1 MIKNYTC
8 TILPVSKLFCVIKNC
23 HIKNKYLVEHKVY
36 SVKHISEKID
46 TLVQRRDWLFYEK
59 NQYGFR
65 HSFALT
71 LHSLLFL
78 LLYRGTANTLTLFKI
93 SFVMPQYTKTNAFK
107 SILFIIFCVST

>member
-8 TILPVSKLFCVIKNC
+8 TILPVCVNKNC
-23 HIKNKYLVEHKVY
+23 HFENKYLVEHKVY
-36 SVKHISEKID
+36 SVKHMFRENWYTSTKKRL
-46 TLVQRRDWLFYEK
+46 TVLWK